1 MRRTWTLCVGLLL
14 SVALG
19 LAGGP
24 AGAAERATLRL
35 NFTVNGMHA
44 PLYAA
49 LDQGFYKAEGIDL
62 EILEGKGTGPT
73 VQLMAAGTDTFAY
86 AELGTM
92 MTGVAKG
99 LPLKAVMLA
108 IPEFPYAV
116 IALQESGIK
125 QPKDLI
131 GKRLATNPGIAGD
144 KAFLEANGLTGKVEV
159 VYLAAQTKIQAVLLK
174 KADATTGLINSQV
187 PSMEAQ
193 GARVNIMKFSDWG
206 ALQIGYGFFVNTA
219 TIRDKPDLLQ
229 RFLRATLKG
238 YEFARRNPDPA
249 VDDLMKH
256 FPNLPRDLMARM
268 WALTVPLLDAGRKA
282 PFGRSDRELWE
293 KTQDLLVKHGGQER
307 SLPVESY
314 YTEEFLPR

>member
-1 MRRTWTLCVGLLL
+1 MRCRIALATA
-14 SVALG
+14 VALIG
-19 LAGGP
+19 APAILGG
-24 AGAAERATLRL
+24 AEAAEKATLRL
-35 NFTVNGMHA
+35 NFTVNGQHA

-49 LDQGFYKAEGIDL
+49 LDKGFYKAEGIDL

-92 MTGVAKG
+92 MSGVAKG

-108 IPEFPYAV
+108 IPQFPYA
-116 IALQESGIK
+116 ILSLQETGIK
-125 QPKDLI
+125 EPKDLI
-131 GKRLATNPGIAGD
+131 GKRLATNPGIVAD

-159 VYLAAQTKIQAVLLK
+159 SMVAAQAKMQAVLLK

-193 GARVNIMKFSDWG
+193 GAKVSIMKMSDWG
-206 ALQIGYGFFVNTA
+206 VNLIGYGFFANNA
-219 TIRDKPDLLQ
+219 TLKEKPDLVR

-238 YEFARRNPDPA
+238 YDFARQNGNEA
-249 VDDLMKH
+249 VDALMKH
-256 FPNLPRDLMARM
+256 FPAMPREAMARM
-268 WALTVPLLDAGRKA
+268 WTLTVPLLDAGRKA
-282 PFGRSDRELWE
+282 HFGFSDRELWE
-293 KTQDLLVKHGGQER
+293 RSQEILVKYGGQET
-307 SLPVESY
+307 SLPMTTY